1 MPGVKT
7 NEREGTRAVLR
18 HHRMSA
24 SKVRQVLNLIRDKDV
39 TTAAEILANIVEHGR
54 RDGRP
59 VNVEVEISVGG
70 GRLQIGLTD
79 DGDEPDV
86 DINGAAMPGWDAE
99 RGRGLAMAKSLLDG
113 LTYWREGAE
122 NRWTLVSEPF

>member
-1 MPGVKT
+1 MFALLSV
-7 NEREGTRAVLR
+7 RAVADPGLFEQVE
-18 HHRMSA
+18 SA
-24 SKVRQVLNLIRDKDV
+24 LERAWASCGQVSDAVRLQVG
-39 TTAAEILANIVEHGR
+39 TAAAEILANIVEHGR

-86 DINGAAMPGWDAE
+86 DINGAAMPAGQPLP
-99 RGRGLAMAKSLLDG
+99 RHSVT
-113 LTYWREGAE
+113 LTD
-122 NRWTLVSEPF
+122 